1 MVLPCAVCS
10 RQLVGAEAKLVD
22 ELSDQPGGPLAM
34 EFAA

>member
-1 MVLPCAVCS
+1 
-10 RQLVGAEAKLVD
+10 LVGAEAKLVD